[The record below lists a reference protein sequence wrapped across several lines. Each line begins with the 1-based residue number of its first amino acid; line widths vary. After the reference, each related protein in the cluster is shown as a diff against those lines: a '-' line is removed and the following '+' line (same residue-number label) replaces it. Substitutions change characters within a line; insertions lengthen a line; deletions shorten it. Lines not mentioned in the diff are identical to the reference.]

1 MYIVGISIALSAG
14 GFDAQAFLVKH
25 HHGVLKMLH
34 YSWGK
39 LLHCNCRTWGIRL
52 ASNYYY
58 YYSIIIIN
66 DLAISWSA
74 RVAKNKLL

>member
-1 MYIVGISIALSAG
+1 
-14 GFDAQAFLVKH
+14 
-25 HHGVLKMLH
+25 MLH
-34 YSWGK
+34 YAWGK

-58 YYSIIIIN
+58 YYYSIIMIN

-74 RVAKNKLL
+74 RVAKNIIS